1 MLDQD
6 KGRALIW
13 LQHLSQSVSRTAGL
27 TSDLAHPAP
36 QMATRTQ
43 SLNTLLQR
51 ATIDDHEE
59 ILKACNVSLK
69 QSKTEPKIL
78 HTKAVA
84 LLKLDRY
91 EDALR
96 VLEEGGDGLKNGASL
111 ERSYALYKNGQLS
124 EANDIANGIPD
135 DRGARHVEA
144 QAVCVHRAVW
154 WQATVLIVNG
164 SHIG

>member
-1 MLDQD
+1 MFRCIADCWLDQ
-6 KGRALIW
+6 RHINTP
-13 LQHLSQSVSRTAGL
+13 S
-27 TSDLAHPAP
+27 AP
-36 QMATRTQ
+36 QMATGTQ

-69 QSKTEPKIL
+69 QSKNEPKIL

-91 EDALR
+91 EDAFR
-96 VLEEGGDGLKNGASL
+96 VLEEGGEGLKSGASL

-124 EANDIANGIPD
+124 KAKDIAKDIAD

-144 QAVCVHRAVW
+144 QAVCVHRGVCW
-154 WQATVLIVNG
+154 G
-164 SHIG
+164 SLY